1 MALPQ
6 PNAALECIRSM
17 LAEANAANLSDREL
31 LERFATRHDDG
42 AFRAVLRRHGPMVLR
57 VCQQALE
64 RQEDAEDVFQAT
76 FLVLAQKAGSLNWR
90 ESVGTWLYQ
99 VAHRLT
105 QEARR
110 KHRRR
115 QAREARARPRSVEDP
130 LAEITGRE
138 LVAIL
143 DEELASLPEQYRVPL
158 FLCCVEGKSG
168 DEAARQLGCSPS
180 TLKRRLQHARKL
192 LHRQLDR
199 RGFALSM
206 VALSALLLH
215 SPATASV
222 PAALAESTVR
232 AAALVALGQPLS
244 AGVASAPVVALAG
257 GMAQAW
263 FAAKLKIALAVLL
276 LTGTGILIY
285 DRLAGTRAE
294 AEAANGA
301 IAPDG
306 AWRMVSAPAG
316 EWNERQAERD
326 RAGQLVP
333 QVNVGN
339 DGVIPLVLEPPL
351 PVAAGIETTLATAAD
366 RIRQFAFD
374 GDPDTFFV
382 SAQDAGAADHF
393 TLVLDQPV
401 ALRSVTVTTGRPG
414 GGDALDAGTL
424 EISADGRTFG
434 QLTKFVNGTAR
445 GLPKGRKIRAI
456 RIKPTADLRHPLAI
470 REVVIE
476 SRPAVEVFKHPVEFI
491 VDVDDAPEMRE
502 WAERAAR
509 VCERA
514 YPMICEELHSD
525 RFTPPTIVN
534 LALRDDYEGIAK
546 ASGGRVIG
554 SVNYFQTNPDDVGAL
569 VHTTAYTV
577 QAYQTRNNPRWLV
590 GGIADYIR
598 FFKYEP
604 GKRRPINLTLARYDG
619 TTRMTAAFL
628 AYLVERYDNQ
638 IVRKLN
644 EVMRDGEYDDEVFED
659 LTGKTLPELADEW
672 RASLRR

>member
-6 PNAALECIRSM
+6 PNAALDCIRSM

-90 ESVGTWLYQ
+90 DSVGTWLYQ
-99 VAHRLT
+99 VAHRLA
-105 QEARR
+105 QEVRR

-143 DEELASLPEQYRVPL
+143 DEELASLPERYRVPL

-168 DEAARQLGCSPS
+168 DEASRQLGCSPS

-206 VALSALLLH
+206 AALSALLLH

-244 AGVASAPVVALAG
+244 AGVASAPVAALAG
-257 GMAQAW
+257 GVAQAL
-263 FAAKLKIALAVLL
+263 FVNKLKVALAVLL

-285 DRLAGTRAE
+285 DRLGGKRTEVEGTS
-294 AEAANGA
+294 GA
-301 IAPDG
+301 VSQDG
-306 AWRMVSAPAG
+306 HWRVVSAPAG
-316 EWNERQAERD
+316 GWNERQGE
-326 RAGQLVP
+326 
-333 QVNVGN
+333 N
-339 DGVIPLVLEPPL
+339 DGDLRLMPEGNIGHDGVVPVVLGPQL
-351 PVAAGIETTLATAAD
+351 PIAAVIETTLPTAGD
-366 RIRQFAFD
+366 QIRQFAFD

-382 SAQDAGAADHF
+382 SAQDVGAGDHF

-401 ALRSVTVTTGRPG
+401 ALRSVTVTTGRPSG
-414 GGDALDAGTL
+414 EEALDAGTL
-424 EISADGRTFG
+424 EVSTDGRTFG
-434 QLTKFVNGTAR
+434 RLTSFVNGTAR
-445 GLPKGRKIRAI
+445 GLAKGRKIRAI
-456 RIKPTADLRHPLAI
+456 RIKPAGDMPHPLAI
-470 REVVIE
+470 REMVIE
-476 SRPAVEVFKHPVEFI
+476 SHPPVEVFRHPIEFV
-491 VDVDDAPEMRE
+491 VDVKDAPEMRE

-509 VCERA
+509 ACERA
-514 YPMICEELHSD
+514 YPMVCDELHSE
-525 RFTPPTIVN
+525 RFIPPTIVN
-534 LALRDDYEGIAK
+534 LSLRDDYEGIAK
-546 ASGGRVIG
+546 ASGGRLIG
-554 SVNYFQTNPDDVGAL
+554 SVSYFQTNPDDIGAL

-604 GKRRPINLTLARYDG
+604 DKRRPINPTLARYDG
-619 TTRMTAAFL
+619 TTRMSAAFL
-628 AYLVERYDNQ
+628 AYLVERYDPQ

-644 EVMRDGEYDDEVFED
+644 EVMRDGEYDDDVFED
-659 LTGKTLPELADEW
+659 LTGKTLAELAEEW